1 MKFQLFTII
10 LILPLVTKAQ
20 SNGQPQDAKEITR
33 IILHEDSLF
42 WNAYNVCDVD
52 KMAAYFTDDLEFY
65 HDKGGFTG
73 SKSLFIESVKKG
85 MCGNPD
91 WRLRREV
98 IEGTVNVF
106 PMNNIGAIISGEH
119 VFYIQESG
127 KSEYLDG
134 YGKFMQLWVFK
145 NNVWKMS
152 RVFSYDHGPAP
163 YINKRKEISVGAT
176 TLQRY
181 AGRYQS
187 AQFGVVIITSN
198 GTSLQ
203 LEVGQTNAVIY
214 PESEKLFFSKERD
227 LQFEFVTKDSKV
239 VKMIVHEKGNQV
251 DEAQRIP

>member
-1 MKFQLFTII
+1 MKFQIFTQI
-10 LILPLVTKAQ
+10 LLLPLAVKAQ
-20 SNGQPQDAKEITR
+20 SNGQPQDTKEITN
-33 IILHEDSLF
+33 IILHQDSLF

-52 KMAAYFTDDLEFY
+52 KMATYFTDDLEFY

-119 VFYIQESG
+119 IFYIRESG

-145 NNVWKMS
+145 NNAWKMS

-163 YINKRKEISVGAT
+163 YFNKRKQIPAEAV
-176 TLQRY
+176 TLEKY
-181 AGRYQS
+181 AGRYRS
-187 AQFGVVIITSN
+187 PQFGEVIITSH
-198 GTSLQ
+198 GSSLQ
-203 LEVGQTNAVIY
+203 LEAGQTNAVIY
-214 PESEKLFFSKERD
+214 PESEKLFFSKERTFN
-227 LQFEFVTKDSKV
+227 L
-239 VKMIVHEKGNQV
+239 NL
-251 DEAQRIP
+251 

>member
-1 MKFQLFTII
+1 
-10 LILPLVTKAQ
+10 
-20 SNGQPQDAKEITR
+20 
-33 IILHEDSLF
+33 
-42 WNAYNVCDVD
+42 
-52 KMAAYFTDDLEFY
+52 
-65 HDKGGFTG
+65 
-73 SKSLFIESVKKG
+73 

-127 KSEYLDG
+127 KSEHLDG

-145 NNVWKMS
+145 NNEWKMS

-163 YINKRKEISVGAT
+163 YINKRKEIAVGAT
-176 TLQRY
+176 TLQKY

-187 AQFGVVIITSN
+187 AQSGVVTITSN
-198 GTSLQ
+198 GSSLQ
-203 LEVGQTNAVIY
+203 LEAGKTIAVIY

-227 LQFEFVTKDSKV
+227 LQFEFVTENSKV
-239 VKMIVHEKGNQV
+239 VKMIVREKGNPV
-251 DEAQRIP
+251 DEAKRIP